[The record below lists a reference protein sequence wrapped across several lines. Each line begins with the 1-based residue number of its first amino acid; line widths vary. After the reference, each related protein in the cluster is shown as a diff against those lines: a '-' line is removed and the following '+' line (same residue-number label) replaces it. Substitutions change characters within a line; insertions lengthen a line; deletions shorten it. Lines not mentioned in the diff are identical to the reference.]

1 MTQAVRGGDNHTFE
15 QWRRGMSVA
24 SKQNKSICFSATC
37 KKDLKFLQG
46 LWKGIRFLIAL
57 VLIETEAV
65 KCTAPGQWGLLFCVC
80 VLFLAP
86 EATPDFSQGSDGFSC
101 CLTLT

>member
-1 MTQAVRGGDNHTFE
+1 MTKSVRGCDNHTF
-15 QWRRGMSVA
+15 QQRRIGMSVA
-24 SKQNKSICFSATC
+24 SKQNKGICFSATC
-37 KKDLKFLQG
+37 TKDLKFLQC
-46 LWKGIRFLIAL
+46 LWKSIRFLIAL

-65 KCTAPGQWGLLFCVC
+65 KCAAPGQRGLLFCVF

-86 EATPDFSQGSDGFSC
+86 EAIPDFSHGSDEFSC